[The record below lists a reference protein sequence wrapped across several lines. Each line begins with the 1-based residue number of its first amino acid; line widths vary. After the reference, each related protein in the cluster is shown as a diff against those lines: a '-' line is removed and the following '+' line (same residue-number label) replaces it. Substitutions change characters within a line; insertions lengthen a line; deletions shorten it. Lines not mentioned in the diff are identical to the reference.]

1 MASYNPLSWQN
12 ENALSSYPFATDL
25 DVQDFIVD
33 AKFVQF
39 DDSIPILNYVTID
52 LDRIQLNILFD
63 AGEILITFLKTM
75 YDRGEAYRNVR
86 IYNATGDR
94 YMGVISFGP
103 GTQTLWN
110 EFIGRRLQYNIAFST
125 ETTRS
130 IPSKDAVYTFDGYY
144 GDALLNRTQDD
155 AAIFYNVSIPLN
167 SVTFN
172 AVGGHSVAGVTPE
185 GLRKINLV
193 GPKNNNVTLSAND
206 VIKINSVNARSLR
219 INLVAGKGSKTFLL
233 PTLTS

>member
-1 MASYNPLSWQN
+1 MSLYNPLSWQN
-12 ENALSSYPFATDL
+12 ENALSSYPFAEDL
-25 DVQDFIVD
+25 DIQDFIVD

-39 DDSIPILNYVTID
+39 DDSIPVLNYIAID
-52 LDRIQLNILFD
+52 FDRIQLNMSFD
-63 AGEILITFLKTM
+63 AGELSTTFLKTM

-86 IYNATGDR
+86 IYNVTGDR
-94 YMGVISFGP
+94 YLGVISFGA

-110 EFIGRRLQYNIAFST
+110 EFVGRRLQYNLEFSR
-125 ETTRS
+125 ETVRS

-155 AAIFYNVSIPLN
+155 SCIFYNVSIPRN

-172 AVGGHSVAGVTPE
+172 AVGGHSISGVIPE

-193 GPKNNNVTLSAND
+193 KPKNNNVTLSAND
-206 VIKINSVNARSLR
+206 VIKVNSFNARSLT
-219 INLVAGKGSKTFLL
+219 IDLVANTGNKTFLL